1 MRKKTVLQIGA
12 QLPELALTV
21 WLAASKGAPA
31 PTCSLDGQTVLTF
44 NQ

>member
-1 MRKKTVLQIGA
+1 MRKIAVLEIGA

-21 WLAASKGAPA
+21 WLAASKSALV
-31 PTCSLDGQTVLTF
+31 PTGSLDGRTVLTF